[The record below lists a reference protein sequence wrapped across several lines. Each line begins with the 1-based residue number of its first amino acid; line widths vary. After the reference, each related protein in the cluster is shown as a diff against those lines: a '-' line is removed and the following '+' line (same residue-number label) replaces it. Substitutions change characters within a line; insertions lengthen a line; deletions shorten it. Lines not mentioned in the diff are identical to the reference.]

1 MLLSIS
7 RDSLTSS
14 WCRNNY
20 FTLSRKFL
28 HFLTRRLPYYFYYKR
43 VLDETAAL
51 IDHAPPTAASGV
63 DCVGVA
69 GVIQKTE
76 NEQSNALISI
86 TRAKNVGRIG
96 STDVL
101 RIEEVKI
108 LNINNPGGEVSKQLN
123 ALGKLLSE
131 GEYYF
136 RHGIKF
142 IKKILIQVK

>member
-1 MLLSIS
+1 MSFSFVLSQRNTKTPFYETLIIS
-7 RDSLTSS
+7 PFRVNS
-14 WCRNNY
+14 Y
-20 FTLSRKFL
+20 KF
-28 HFLTRRLPYYFYYKR
+28 FIQRLPLYFYLNP
-43 VLDETAAL
+43 VHDDTATL
-51 IDHAPPTAASGV
+51 IDNAPPTASSGV

-76 NEQSNALISI
+76 NEQSNALICI

-101 RIEEVKI
+101 RIEEVKL
-108 LNINNPGGEVSKQLN
+108 LNIKNPGGEVSKQLN

-136 RHGIKF
+136 RHGIKL
-142 IKKILIQVK
+142 IKN